1 MPRGLSCSCKQIFC
15 QMSIKY
21 NHGDVEVSVETI
33 AMFSWCSYFDMFMA
47 VLS

>member
-1 MPRGLSCSCKQIFC
+1 MPRGLSCRQTNFLPDEYKIQSQ
-15 QMSIKY
+15 
-21 NHGDVEVSVETI
+21 GVEVSVETI